1 MPELGWRVEF
11 VGFLIDG
18 HGLKGYGP
26 KGDFFLFSCSMVTNN
41 HNFFLLTFQIMAFKI
56 SSFKITKT
64 WLNY

>member
-18 HGLKGYGP
+18 YGLKGYGP